1 LHERFDSS
9 YVVTDLPV
17 LERVPQSQL
26 IFLISIG
33 PPLTQRGGIIVT
45 VMTHPTL
52 LADDALTAELGHLAG
67 HEREATAAFIAHL
80 AEFDAR
86 RLYEGAGYQS
96 MFSYCRAVL
105 RLSEDAAYN
114 RIKAARA
121 ARLFPAIVAMLTDG
135 LLSPTTVRLLAP
147 HLTVENHE
155 KLLAAAAGRGKQDV
169 EELLASWF
177 PQPDVPSSVRKLR
190 SRVVVT
196 EAAAPCEATA
206 PPPGPLVA
214 TSSMIAGAVGV
225 GGISSVLPSK
235 PALVRPLAP
244 ERYEIRFT
252 ASVETRDLL
261 REAQDLLGHAVPTGD
276 LATVVHRALTVL
288 VADLKRR
295 KFAATP
301 KPRASRVPNAESD
314 AVPAAVRREVVAR
327 DASRC
332 AFVAADGHRCGARRF
347 LEFHHVVPRA
357 VGGAATVANIQLR
370 CRAHNGYE
378 VDLFF
383 GPGKRRTRDS
393 TRAGSAAIREA
404 AATGF
409 DAAAAPTRSGTGTQT
424 LLSG

>member
-1 LHERFDSS
+1 
-9 YVVTDLPV
+9 
-17 LERVPQSQL
+17 
-26 IFLISIG
+26 
-33 PPLTQRGGIIVT
+33 
-45 VMTHPTL
+45 MMHPTL
-52 LADDALTAELGHLAG
+52 LADDALTAELGLLAG
-67 HEREATAAFIAHL
+67 REREATAAFIVHL

-86 RLYEGAGYQS
+86 RLYEGAGYPS

-121 ARLFPAIVAMLTDG
+121 TRLFPPIVAMLTDG
-135 LLSPTTVRLLAP
+135 RLSPTTVRLLAP
-147 HLTVENHE
+147 HLTAENHE
-155 KLLAAAAGRGKQDV
+155 KLLAAAAGKGKQDV
-169 EELLASWF
+169 EELRASWF
-177 PQPDVPSSVRKLR
+177 PQPDVSPSVRKLP

-206 PPPGPLVA
+206 PRQGPLAA
-214 TSSMIAGAVGV
+214 TSSTIADAGGAAGV

-235 PALVRPLAP
+235 PALVRPLAA

-252 ASVETRDLL
+252 AGAETRDLL

-276 LATVVHRALTVL
+276 VATIVHRALTVL

-295 KFAATP
+295 KFAATSR
-301 KPRASRVPNAESD
+301 PRPSHDSNPGSGT
-314 AVPAAVRREVVAR
+314 PAAVRREVAMR

-332 AFVAADGHRCGARRF
+332 AFVSKDGHRCGARRF

-357 VGGAATVANIQLR
+357 VGGTATVANIQLR

-383 GPGKRRTRDS
+383 GPGKRPMKDS
-393 TRAGSAAIREA
+393 IRAGSAAARDA

-409 DAAAAPTRSGTGTQT
+409 GTGGARTRSGTGTRP

>member
-1 LHERFDSS
+1 MMNATS
-9 YVVTDLPV
+9 LP
-17 LERVPQSQL
+17 
-26 IFLISIG
+26 
-33 PPLTQRGGIIVT
+33 
-45 VMTHPTL
+45 
-52 LADDALTAELGHLAG
+52 DDALTTELGRLAG
-67 HEREATAAFIAHL
+67 REREATAAFIVHL

-86 RLYEGAGYQS
+86 RLYEGAGYRS
-96 MFSYCRAVL
+96 MFSYCRVVL

-155 KLLAAAAGRGKQDV
+155 KLLAAAAGKGKHEA

-177 PQPDVPSSVRKLR
+177 PQPDVSPSVRKLR
-190 SRVVVT
+190 SHVV
-196 EAAAPCEATA
+196 AAAEVAPQQATVIPA
-206 PPPGPLVA
+206 DPPLPPSTTAAVA
-214 TSSMIAGAVGV
+214 AGV
-225 GGISSVLPSK
+225 GGISSGLPSR

-252 ASVETRDLL
+252 ASAETRDLL

-295 KFAATP
+295 KFAATSR
-301 KPRASRVPNAESD
+301 PRPSHESYSGSQT
-314 AVPAAVRREVVAR
+314 VPAAVRREVAAR

-332 AFVAADGHRCGARRF
+332 AFVAADGHRCGERRF

-370 CRAHNGYE
+370 CRAHNGHE

-383 GPGKRRTRDS
+383 GPGTRRTKDS
-393 TRAGSAAIREA
+393 RRAGSAAAREVPPTA
-404 AATGF
+404 F
-409 DAAAAPTRSGTGTQT
+409 DAAAACTRSGTGTRP
-424 LLSG
+424 LMSG

>member
-1 LHERFDSS
+1 
-9 YVVTDLPV
+9 
-17 LERVPQSQL
+17 
-26 IFLISIG
+26 
-33 PPLTQRGGIIVT
+33 
-45 VMTHPTL
+45 MTHPTF

-67 HEREATAAFIAHL
+67 REREATAAFIVHL

-121 ARLFPAIVAMLTDG
+121 ARLFPAIVPKLIDG
-135 LLSPTTVRLLAP
+135 SLSPTTVRLLAP
-147 HLTVENHE
+147 HLTGENHAA
-155 KLLAAAAGRGKQDV
+155 LLAAAAGKGKQQV

-177 PQPDVPSSVRKLR
+177 PQPDVSSSVRKLR

-196 EAAAPCEATA
+196 EAAAPCEASA

-214 TSSMIAGAVGV
+214 TSSTIADAGGAVGV

-235 PALVRPLAP
+235 PALVRPLAA

-314 AVPAAVRREVVAR
+314 AVPAAVRREVAAR

-332 AFVAADGHRCGARRF
+332 AFVSKDGHRCGARRF

-393 TRAGSAAIREA
+393 TRAGSAAVREA

-409 DAAAAPTRSGTGTQT
+409 DAAAARTRSGMGTRP

>member
-1 LHERFDSS
+1 
-9 YVVTDLPV
+9 
-17 LERVPQSQL
+17 L
-26 IFLISIG
+26 IFLIAIG
-33 PPLTQRGGIIVT
+33 PPLTWRGGIIVT

-52 LADDALTAELGHLAG
+52 LADDALTAELGLLAG
-67 HEREATAAFIAHL
+67 REREATAAFIVHL

-135 LLSPTTVRLLAP
+135 RLSPTTVRLLAP

-155 KLLAAAAGRGKQDV
+155 ALLAAAAGKGKHEV

-177 PQPDVPSSVRKLR
+177 PQPDVLASVRKLP
-190 SRVVVT
+190 SRVVVI
-196 EAAAPCEATA
+196 EAAAPCEVTA

-214 TSSMIAGAVGV
+214 TSSTITDAGGV

-252 ASVETRDLL
+252 AAAETRDLL

-276 LATVVHRALTVL
+276 LAAVFHRALTVL

-295 KFAATP
+295 KFGSTSR
-301 KPRASRVPNAESD
+301 PRPGHESNSGSQT
-314 AVPAAVRREVVAR
+314 VPAAVRRDVAAR

-332 AFVAADGHRCGARRF
+332 AFVSKDGHRCGARRF

-357 VGGAATVANIQLR
+357 VGGAATVENIQLR
-370 CRAHNGYE
+370 CRAHNGHE

-383 GPGKRRTRDS
+383 GPGKRRTKDS
-393 TRAGSAAIREA
+393 TRAGAPATREVP
-404 AATGF
+404 ATGF
-409 DAAAAPTRSGTGTQT
+409 DAAAARTRSGTGTRP